1 MKRDT
6 KNMEEILKQHL
17 PRPSQEIMESKRDLV
32 WQNIRS
38 QVNLG
43 GVRSSE
49 RKIAL
54 RWKLMTAAVAV
65 FVGVMAAVLLVN
77 TRTPLATVEVADG
90 SLYRV
95 SRDKEQALHHGDSIY
110 RGETIRANG
119 GGGSVIELAD
129 GSRVE
134 MRSQTDLSLERDD
147 DDIRLRLSKGGVIV
161 NAARQRSGHLFV
173 ITKDVSVSV
182 VGTVFLVNAE
192 EEGSRVAVI
201 EGEVRVETKKT
212 AEKLLPGQQVA
223 TNPAMESRP
232 VREEIS
238 WSRNI
243 EEHLALLQVS
253 AASAEA
259 QEKAASE
266 KFETISIRPTPR
278 EPVIG
283 GRRGGGEFPRGNPC
297 FPQLAAAADGV
308 SLLQSVL
315 QLDRARLRVRSTTLH
330 ALISAAYG
338 VSCNLREAISGE
350 PDWASSES
358 YEVEATMPP
367 GFPAYT
373 RNDVLTG
380 NAPKLQLMLQNLLAD
395 RFKLS
400 IRQDTKEMS
409 AYNLIVARP
418 PKWECVTPSSCHGLR
433 LSENQSPD
441 AEIGPRQGPRQFF
454 SVPATYTPH
463 TTLTAWAEQATF
475 FAERPV
481 IDMTGLKGYYDI
493 RMEFLDGTPERPE
506 PGKDFFVGAIQN
518 QLGLKLEP
526 TRAAVKVLIV
536 DHVEKPSEN

>member
-6 KNMEEILKQHL
+6 RNLEELLKKHL
-17 PRPSQEIMESKRDLV
+17 PRPSQEIMESNRDLV

-38 QVNLG
+38 QVDL
-43 GVRSSE
+43 VRVRPSE

-54 RWKLMTAAVAV
+54 RWRLTAAAAAV
-65 FVGVMAAVLLVN
+65 FAGVIAAVLLVN
-77 TRTPLATVEVADG
+77 TRAPMAKVEVADG
-90 SLYRV
+90 SLSRV
-95 SRDKEQALHHGDSIY
+95 SGAGAQTLHRGDSIY
-110 RGETIRANG
+110 RDETIHANG
-119 GGGSVIELAD
+119 GPGTVIELTD

-134 MRSQTDLSLERDD
+134 MRSQTDLALERADD
-147 DDIRLRLSKGGVIV
+147 GVRIRLSKGGVIV

-192 EEGSRVAVI
+192 KEGSRVAVI

-232 VREEIS
+232 VSEEIS

-253 AASAEA
+253 AATAGA
-259 QEKAASE
+259 QEKAAPE
-266 KFETISIRPTPR
+266 KFETISIRPTPSG
-278 EPVIG
+278 PGIG
-283 GRRGGGEFPRGNPC
+283 GRGGGGGGPRGNPC
-297 FPQLAAAADGV
+297 FPHVAANDSGV
-308 SLLQSVL
+308 SVL
-315 QLDRARLRVRSTTLH
+315 QLDRARLRVTRTTLH

-338 VSCNLREAISGE
+338 VSCDLQEAISGE
-350 PDWASSES
+350 PEWASFES

-367 GFPAYT
+367 GFPAYS

-380 NAPKLQLMLQNLLAD
+380 NAPKLQQMLQNLLAE
-395 RFKLS
+395 RFRLS
-400 IRQDTKEMS
+400 IRQETKEMS
-409 AYNLIVARP
+409 AYNLIVVRP
-418 PKWECVTPSSCHGLR
+418 AKWECQTPLSCHGLR

-441 AEIGPRQGPRQFF
+441 ADPGPRQLFN
-454 SVPATYTPH
+454 VPTTYTPH
-463 TTLTAWAEQATF
+463 TTLTAWAEVATSF
-475 FAERPV
+475 TERPV
-481 IDMTGLKGYYDI
+481 IDMTGLKGFYDI
-493 RMEFLDGTPERPE
+493 RMEFPDPSPR
-506 PGKDFFVGAIQN
+506 PGKDGFVAAIQN

-526 TRAAVKVLIV
+526 TRTVVKVLVV

>member
-1 MKRDT
+1 MKRGT
-6 KNMEEILKQHL
+6 KNLEEILKENL
-17 PRPSQEIMESKRDLV
+17 PRPSQEIMESNRDLV

-38 QVNLG
+38 QVDLV

-49 RKIAL
+49 RKTAW
-54 RWKLMTAAVAV
+54 RWKLIAAVATV
-65 FVGVMAAVLLVN
+65 FAGVIAAALLLSTRAPMAK
-77 TRTPLATVEVADG
+77 VEVADG
-90 SLYRV
+90 SLSRV
-95 SRDKEQALHHGDSIY
+95 SGASSQTLHRGDSIY
-110 RGETIRANG
+110 RGESIRANG
-119 GGGSVIELAD
+119 GAGSVIELAD

-134 MRSQTDLSLERDD
+134 MRSETDLALDRADD
-147 DDIRLRLSKGGVIV
+147 GIRIRLSKGGIIV
-161 NAARQRSGHLFV
+161 NAARQRSGHLYV

-212 AEKLLPGQQVA
+212 LEKLLPGQQVA

-253 AASAEA
+253 AAFAET
-259 QEKAASE
+259 QEKAAPE

-278 EPVIG
+278 ESGIG
-283 GRRGGGEFPRGNPC
+283 GRGGGGDSPRGNPC
-297 FPQLAAAADGV
+297 FPQIVASNESRVISG
-308 SLLQSVL
+308 L
-315 QLDRARLRVRSTTLH
+315 QLDRARLRVMSTTLH

-338 VSCNLREAISGE
+338 VSCHLREAISGE

-373 RNDVLTG
+373 RNDVLSG
-380 NAPKLQLMLQNLLAD
+380 NAPNLQLMLRNLLAD

-400 IRQDTKEMS
+400 VRQDTKEMS

-418 PKWECVTPSSCHGLR
+418 AKWECQTPSSCHGLR

-441 AEIGPRQGPRQFF
+441 GDIRPRIGPRQFF
-454 SVPATYTPH
+454 SVPTTYTPH

>member
-1 MKRDT
+1 MKRDS
-6 KNMEEILKQHL
+6 KNMEEILKHHL
-17 PRPSQEIMESKRDLV
+17 PRPSEEIMESKRDLV

-38 QVNLG
+38 QVNLAV
-43 GVRSSE
+43 VRSSE
-49 RKIAL
+49 RKISL
-54 RWKLMTAAVAV
+54 RWKLMAAAVFA
-65 FVGVMAAVLLVN
+65 GVMAAVLFLN
-77 TRTPLATVEVADG
+77 TRTPIAEVEFADG

-95 SRDKEQALHHGDSIY
+95 SGDKQQTIHHGDSIY

-119 GGGSVIELAD
+119 GAGSVIELAD

-134 MRSQTDLSLERDD
+134 MRSQTDLALERADD
-147 DDIRLRLSKGGVIV
+147 GIRIRLSKGGVIV
-161 NAARQRSGHLFV
+161 NAARRRSGHLYV

-223 TNPAMESRP
+223 TNPEMESRT

-259 QEKAASE
+259 QEKAAPE
-266 KFETISIRPTPR
+266 KFETISIRLTPR
-278 EPVIG
+278 EPGIG
-283 GRRGGGEFPRGNPC
+283 GRGGGGEGPRGDPC
-297 FPQLAAAADGV
+297 FRQIAANASGV
-308 SLLQSVL
+308 VPGL
-315 QLDRARLRVRSTTLH
+315 QLDRARLRVTSTTVH

-350 PDWASSES
+350 PDWANSES

-409 AYNLIVARP
+409 AYNLTVVRP
-418 PKWECVTPSSCHGLR
+418 AKWECQTPSSCHGLR

-441 AEIGPRQGPRQFF
+441 GDIGPKPLRLQETFF
-454 SVPATYTPH
+454 SVPTTYAPR
-463 TTLTAWAEQATF
+463 TTLTAWAEVATF

-493 RMEFLDGTPERPE
+493 RIEILDATPQGPE
-506 PGKDFFVGAIQN
+506 PGKADFVRAIQN
-518 QLGLKLEP
+518 QLGFKLEP
-526 TRAAVKVLIV
+526 TRAAVKVLVV
-536 DHVEKPSEN
+536 DHVERPSEN